1 MMKKLLI
8 GLFAVLCAGGAS
20 AQQLDVNGQVNNVT
34 PKVVAK
40 SGVLSN
46 VLGLDVK
53 TQQNKK
59 ADSKFKTHYIWANAS
74 QMQQQVRQNM
84 PMMSANG
91 NFAKIAKAEKA
102 ATEAL
107 TWWGYDQAEKVATFG
122 NDLLDQVLE
131 ETVFGGQNNYNVACV
146 IPSNFAKAKID
157 SVAFLV
163 STSATYDNLTIWA
176 APYATIQTKDGYYYN
191 PPMTADDATVKY
203 TIPAAEVKA
212 TIDAAVKDGHSLTF
226 IEAKL
231 PKSFTIPAEGAFVGY
246 SFDGKSSDRGIVA
259 WYNGGTEGGL
269 LYQYQYKGETVWDS
283 FKSLG
288 IGDLTTMIGMDAS
301 DCDANDAAV
310 QAGSESTTLI
320 NTAQQYPFYITNNS
334 AKPINQITYT
344 ITIDNEEG
352 EVQTLDLKSP
362 IESMATAS
370 LPLKKSFEDEGVHTI
385 ELKVLKVNGNDNVNK
400 NISASYSI
408 IALEKSA
415 DRVSVVEEQTGTW
428 CGWCPRGH
436 VGLELL
442 NKKLG
447 DKVITL
453 AGHFSG
459 DETTVDPMNIY
470 QLTNNSTQ
478 AEAFADYGWVTM
490 QLSSML
496 GSGGFPGAM
505 FDRLIAGDP
514 YVGINTTKGKNGT
527 YEFSADAL
535 VKTIQEQI
543 PSEADFSMTASWAD
557 DKNTDIKV
565 DLTTT
570 FNYDRFG
577 EFPYGVAF
585 VLSENGMTGKGATWK
600 QTNYYSKLMGAQGA
614 SDYNNPDMSAWF
626 KGGSYVSTTYDNVVV
641 QAWNPLGNAA
651 IVDKSKTDIIKG
663 EAIPFSAT
671 LKVNSDLIQNYDN
684 LTLSA
689 LLVNLKS
696 YAVVNAAKVVLG
708 KCAAG
713 IEDVNSEAN
722 NNVVSRYNVNGMHIN
737 GAQKGLNIVKLAN
750 GKVVKMAVK

>member
-1 MMKKLLI
+1 MKKLLI

-34 PKVVAK
+34 PRIVAK
-40 SGVLSN
+40 SGVLAN
-46 VLGLDVK
+46 VLGLDAK

-59 ADSKFKTHYIWANAS
+59 ADFKFKSNHIWTNANDVKKNA
-74 QMQQQVRQNM
+74 QNM
-84 PMMSANG
+84 PLMSANA
-91 NFAKIAKAEKA
+91 NVAKMAKAEA
-102 ATEAL
+102 ATTNDL
-107 TWWGYDQAEKVATFG
+107 TWFSYVNSNKLGVMGFDFLAENLKNAEF
-122 NDLLDQVLE
+122 
-131 ETVFGGQNNYNVACV
+131 FAGQTKYNIACMVPANY
-146 IPSNFAKAKID
+146 AKAKID
-157 SVAFLV
+157 SVEFFVL
-163 STSATYDNLTIWA
+163 SGCQYDNLTVWA
-176 APYATIQTKDGYYYN
+176 TPVKILEEQGQQYIDM
-191 PPMTADDATVKY
+191 PESADKAEVKY
-203 TIPAAEVKA
+203 EIPAADVE
-212 TIDAAVKDGHSLTF
+212 AVLKKLPENYVGPIS
-226 IEAKL
+226 IKL
-231 PKSFTIPAEGAFVGY
+231 PKPLTIGSDGAIVGY
-246 SFDGKSSDRGIVA
+246 SFDGKSSDTPVVLAGSS
-259 WYNGGTEGGL
+259 NEDGGFLFQFEEDGKRNFMSFGDIFGQSSTI
-269 LYQYQYKGETVWDS
+269 TV
-283 FKSLG
+283 
-288 IGDLTTMIGMDAS
+288 GMDVS
-301 DCDANDAAV
+301 DCEANDAAV

-352 EVQTLDLKSP
+352 EVQTLDLNSP

-385 ELKVLKVNGNDNVNK
+385 ELKVSKVNGNDNVNK
-400 NISASYSI
+400 NTSASYSI

-478 AEAFADYGWVTM
+478 AEAYADYGWVTM

-505 FDRLIAGDP
+505 FDRLIAADP

-543 PSEADFSMTASWAD
+543 PSEADFSMTATWAD

-600 QTNYYSKLMGAQGA
+600 QTNYYSKLLGAQGA

-651 IVDKSKTDIIKG
+651 IVDKSKTDIVKG
-663 EAIPFSAT
+663 EGISFNTT
-671 LKVNSDLIQNYDN
+671 LNVNSDLIQNYDN

>member
-1 MMKKLLI
+1 MKKLLI

-20 AQQLDVNGQVNNVT
+20 AQQLDVNGQVNNT
-34 PKVVAK
+34 SPRVVAK
-40 SGVLSN
+40 SGVLAN
-46 VLGLDVK
+46 VLGLDTK
-53 TQQNKK
+53 TQQTKK
-59 ADSKFKTHYIWANAS
+59 ADSKFKTHYIWANAN

-102 ATEAL
+102 APESL
-107 TWWGYDQAEKVATFG
+107 IWWGYDQSEQVASFG
-122 NDLLDQVLE
+122 NDLLDQILKAN
-131 ETVFGGQNNYNVACV
+131 VFGGQNNYNVACV

-157 SVAFLV
+157 SVAFLIN
-163 STSATYDNLTIWA
+163 TSATYDNLTIWV
-176 APYATIQTKDGYYYN
+176 APYAILQTDSGNFYN

-212 TIDAAVKDGHSLTF
+212 TIDAAVKDKYSLTF

-231 PKSFTIPAEGAFVGY
+231 PKSFTIPAEGAYVGY

-259 WYNGGTEGGL
+259 WYNGGSEGGL
-269 LYQYQYKGETVWDS
+269 LYQYQYQGKTVWDS
-283 FKSLG
+283 FTQLG

-344 ITIDNEEG
+344 ITIDGEEG
-352 EVQTLDLKSP
+352 EVKTLDLNSP
-362 IESMATAS
+362 IQSMATAS
-370 LPLKKSFEDEGVHTI
+370 LPLTTKFEDEGVHTI
-385 ELKVLKVNGNDNVNK
+385 ELKVSKVNGNDNINK
-400 NISASYSI
+400 QSSASYSI

-436 VGLELL
+436 VALDLL
-442 NKKLG
+442 NKQLG
-447 DKVITL
+447 DKVVTL
-453 AGHFSG
+453 AGHFTNSQSQ
-459 DETTVDPMNIY
+459 VDPMNI
-470 QLTNNSTQ
+470 LGDNITSK
-478 AEAFADYGWVTM
+478 AEAYADYGWVAM
-490 QLSSML
+490 NLSSML
-496 GSGGFPGAM
+496 GGGGFPGAM
-505 FDRLIAGDP
+505 FDRVLAADP
-514 YVGINTTKGKNGT
+514 YVAANTTKGKNGT
-527 YEFSADAL
+527 YEFGATAL
-535 VKTIQEQI
+535 VKALQEQI
-543 PSEADFSMTASWAD
+543 PSEADFSMTASWAND
-557 DKNTDIKV
+557 QNTDIKV

-577 EFPYGVAF
+577 SFPYGVAF
-585 VLSENGMTGKGATWK
+585 VLSENGMTGKGVTWK
-600 QTNYYSKLMGAQGA
+600 QLNYFSKLAGVNGA
-614 SDYNNPDMSAWF
+614 SDFNNPDMAAWF

-641 QAWNPLGNAA
+641 QAWNPLGNAP
-651 IVDKSKTDIIKG
+651 IVDKSVTDIVKG
-663 EAIPFSAT
+663 EAIPFSTT
-671 LKVNSDLIQNYDN
+671 LKVNSDLIQNKDN
-684 LTLSA
+684 LTISA
-689 LLVNLKS
+689 LLVNLNS

-708 KCAAG
+708 KSAAG
-713 IEDVNSEAN
+713 IDDVNSEAN
-722 NNVVSRYNVNGMHIN
+722 NNVVSRYNVNGMRIN

>member
-1 MMKKLLI
+1 MKKLLI

-46 VLGLDVK
+46 VLGLDAK
-53 TQQNKK
+53 TQQTKK
-59 ADSKFKTHYIWANAS
+59 ADFKLKSNHIWANAS
-74 QMQQQVRQNM
+74 QMQQQARLNM
-84 PMMSANG
+84 PMLSAN
-91 NFAKIAKAEKA
+91 AKVAKAEKA
-102 ATEAL
+102 AADEGL
-107 TWWGYDQAEKVATFG
+107 TWFSYITSNDVAAIGFDALASG
-122 NDLLDQVLE
+122 LGVDFLA
-131 ETVFGGQNNYNVACV
+131 GQNKYNIAFMA
-146 IPSNFAKAKID
+146 PSNYAKAKID
-157 SVAFLV
+157 SVQFFVL
-163 STSATYDNLTIWA
+163 SGCQYDNLTVWVSS
-176 APYATIQTKDGYYYN
+176 
-191 PPMTADDATVKY
+191 VKY
-203 TIPAAEVKA
+203 ETVEGKNYLSFPESADKADAKVVVPAADVKA
-212 TIDAAVKDGHSLTF
+212 VLD
-226 IEAKL
+226 KL
-231 PKSFTIPAEGAFVGY
+231 PANYVGPISVKLPTPFTIPADGAFVGY
-246 SFDGKSSDRGIVA
+246 SYDGKSSDRSIVLA
-259 WYNGGTEGGL
+259 GKSSEAAGCFFQYDYEGERTFESLSSIVGMSSSIQIGL
-269 LYQYQYKGETVWDS
+269 DV
-283 FKSLG
+283 
-288 IGDLTTMIGMDAS
+288 S
-301 DCDANDAAV
+301 DCEANDATVSANP
-310 QAGSESTTLI
+310 ELTTLV
-320 NTAQQYPFYITNNS
+320 NTTQQYPFYITNNS
-334 AKPINQITYT
+334 AKPITQITYS
-344 ITIDNEEG
+344 ISVDG
-352 EVQTLDLKSP
+352 EKGAEKSLDLSSP
-362 IESMATAS
+362 IESMETIS
-370 LPLKKSFEDEGVHTI
+370 LPFTTAFEDEGVHSV
-385 ELKVLKVNGNDNVNK
+385 ELNLSKVNGNTNINK
-400 NISASYSI
+400 QSSAAYSI

-442 NKKLG
+442 NKQLG

-490 QLSSML
+490 SMAQGL
-496 GSGGFPGAM
+496 GGGGFPGAM
-505 FDRLIAGDP
+505 FDRALVADP
-514 YVGINTTKGKNGT
+514 YMGINTKKGKNGT
-527 YEFSADAL
+527 YEFGATEL
-535 VKTIQEQI
+535 VKTMQELI
-543 PSEADFSMTASWAD
+543 PSEADFSMTATWAD
-557 DKNTDIKV
+557 AQQTAINV

-600 QTNYYSKLMGAQGA
+600 QTNYYSKLLGAQGA

-641 QAWNPLGNAA
+641 QAWNPLGTTAL
-651 IVDKSKTDIIKG
+651 VKSKETDIMKG
-663 EAIPFSAT
+663 EAIPFSEKLT
-671 LKVNSDLIQNYDN
+671 VNSDLIQNYDN

-689 LLVNLKS
+689 LLVNLNS
-696 YAVVNAAKVVLG
+696 GAIVNAAKVVLG

-722 NNVVSRYNVNGMHIN
+722 SNVVSRYNVNGMRIN